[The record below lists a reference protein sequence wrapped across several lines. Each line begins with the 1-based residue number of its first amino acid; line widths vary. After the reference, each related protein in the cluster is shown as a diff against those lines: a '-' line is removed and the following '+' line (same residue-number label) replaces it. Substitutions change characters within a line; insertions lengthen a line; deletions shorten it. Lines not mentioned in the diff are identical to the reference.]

1 MEPEDTLS
9 QIEAEMCKM
18 MNEYRTPGGH
28 YEQAVRTA
36 KAIQRFICDAT
47 GLPPNEIHVDFDLG
61 ETSCTFNVQI
71 GDDE

>member
-1 MEPEDTLS
+1 MEPENTLS

-18 MNEYRTPGGH
+18 MNEYRTPGG
-28 YEQAVRTA
+28 RTA